1 MLPVSVPAAFVLNVA
16 LDTRSCAVLHAVQ
29 EFAHVLSSIVPR
41 LSALPSH
48 LSHVKSASVRLTVG
62 SEVVNAFTMEN
73 VFTKVALVV
82 TGVSIDLLA
91 VALFL
96 VQIKIAFEVAT
107 ITPGF
112 LAVSLLVEVDPVT
125 LVSVA
130 IWRLDPSLACGLVV
144 YPVTDVIFA

>member
-1 MLPVSVPAAFVLNVA
+1 
-16 LDTRSCAVLHAVQ
+16 
-29 EFAHVLSSIVPR
+29 
-41 LSALPSH
+41 
-48 LSHVKSASVRLTVG
+48 
-62 SEVVNAFTMEN
+62 MEN

-96 VQIKIAFEVAT
+96 VQIKIAFEVAA

-130 IWRLDPSLACGLVV
+130 IWRLDPALACGLVV